1 MNRIPRGG
9 PVVRA
14 GRSPARGDHA
24 PSARDHPRRGRPRHR
39 VDQVE
44 DAHLRLRGEH
54 RQLQP
59 REERRQ
65 PSVPPRRGDPGRAS
79 RLEGDGKPVRT
90 MRFADLESVV
100 APGATG
106 RRTGRDAPEEPRLE
120 PSARGAQAASAAAL
134 RGRRIPRWSRSVG
147 IHSGGKSALPSISQ
161 TARPPV
167 STTGWGRTTCRSS
180 SSPARRATARRQRRS
195 RRSWRSSASAS

>member
-79 RLEGDGKPVRT
+79 RLQGDGKLVRT

-134 RGRRIPRWSRSVG
+134 ADDAFPGGRDPWNPFRREERAAVDLADGAAAGLDDGVG
-147 IHSGGKSALPSISQ
+147 PDDLQVQQQSG
-161 TARPPV
+161 
-167 STTGWGRTTCRSS
+167 TTGYRTQ
-180 SSPARRATARRQRRS
+180 AAA
-195 RRSWRSSASAS
+195 